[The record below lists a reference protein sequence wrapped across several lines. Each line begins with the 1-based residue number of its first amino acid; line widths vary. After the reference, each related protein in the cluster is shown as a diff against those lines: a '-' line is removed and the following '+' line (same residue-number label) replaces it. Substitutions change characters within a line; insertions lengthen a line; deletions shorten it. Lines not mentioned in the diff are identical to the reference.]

1 MRDIWVDSIDELT
14 AEDLVGGGFIQFKG
28 QDRDITSEE
37 LQRLQHLAATPSSN
51 RLARTPLS
59 EDGEPTANATS
70 RRVLEEV
77 WGNGVRTFEYISLE
91 STPPLS
97 EYDTGSGNEI
107 QEAYNTLV
115 EMGGRPT
122 REIRLDPGLPD
133 PIEAQRGLL
142 YYHSFWEAQLT
153 FKDELYRWQKFR
165 HHQRKARERPKE
177 FPAYC
182 QSVHDYRLAN
192 GMEGEIYLHL
202 QWDKQTKLDEWKEYQ
217 FFQHRELAGPRA
229 RVIKRIE
236 RAQRQLDTGR
246 SANGSAEY
254 QIRSANLDLEVLDD
268 LWYWVEQQLS
278 QIASDPAISGSQDK
292 SDDRLGM
299 PRKTRL
305 MHEKGTRSRHLAGV
319 LFYDYR
325 HDRHECQIFD
335 CQAFE
340 KAIVDPSVSELK
352 SKRKS
357 KVRGTIP
364 APLGPIHSSR
374 VSKSN
379 GKQPNGMYMN
389 STKLP
394 SPLAET
400 RPGKNKNALPA
411 PMQTSKIS
419 QPTAA
424 LRRSARIA
432 KRESRLEGAGVPPE
446 STRTIGAQK
455 LGFAR
460 TGQSSSEPK
469 QLKTSPLREA
479 VRKKTRQYP
488 PSSSKS
494 QGIKKRR
501 GFGCLRKT
509 RIRGN
514 GQ

>member
-1 MRDIWVDSIDELT
+1 MKYR
-14 AEDLVGGGFIQFKG
+14 
-28 QDRDITSEE
+28 
-37 LQRLQHLAATPSSN
+37 HLAAIPSSN

-59 EDGEPTANATS
+59 KDGEPTANATR
-70 RRVLEEV
+70 RRVLDEV
-77 WGNGVRTFEYISLE
+77 WENEVRTVESISLE

-97 EYDTGSGNEI
+97 EYATESGNEVR
-107 QEAYNTLV
+107 EAYYALV

-133 PIEAQRGLL
+133 PIEAQRGFLH
-142 YYHSFWEAQLT
+142 YHSFWEAQLT
-153 FKDELYRWQKFR
+153 FEDEIYRWQKFG

-182 QSVHDYRLAN
+182 QSVHDYRWAN
-192 GMEGEIYLHL
+192 GMEGEIYLDL

-217 FFQHRELAGPRA
+217 FFQHRDLAGPRA

-236 RAQRQLDTGR
+236 RAQRQLDTRR
-246 SANGSAEY
+246 SANGSAEH
-254 QIRSANLDLEVLDD
+254 QILSANLDLELLDD
-268 LWYWVEQQLS
+268 LWYWVEQQLF
-278 QIASDPAISGSQDK
+278 QIASDPASSGSQDK

-299 PRKTRL
+299 PRKARS
-305 MHEKGTRSRHLAGV
+305 MHEKGTRSWALAGV
-319 LFYDYR
+319 LYYDNR

-340 KAIVDPSVSELK
+340 KAIVDPSVSEPK
-352 SKRKS
+352 SKRKP
-357 KVRGTIP
+357 KVKGTIP
-364 APLGPIHSSR
+364 APLRPIHSSR

-379 GKQPNGMYMN
+379 GKQPTEMYMN
-389 STKLP
+389 STKLL

-400 RPGKNKNALPA
+400 RPGKNALPA

-419 QPTAA
+419 QLTAA

-432 KRESRLEGAGVPPE
+432 ERESRLKGTGVPPE
-446 STRTIGAQK
+446 SARTIGAQK

-460 TGQSSSEPK
+460 AGQSSSEPK
-469 QLKTSPLREA
+469 QLKTSPLRKTM
-479 VRKKTRQYP
+479 RKKTRQYP
-488 PSSSKS
+488 PSSSKP

-501 GFGCLRKT
+501 DFGCQRKT